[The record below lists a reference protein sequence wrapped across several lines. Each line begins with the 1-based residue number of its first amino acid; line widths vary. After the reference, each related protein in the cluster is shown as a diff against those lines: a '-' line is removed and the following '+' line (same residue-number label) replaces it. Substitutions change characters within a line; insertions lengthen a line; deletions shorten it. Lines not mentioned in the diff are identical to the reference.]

1 MATTPAPK
9 KCDCCDGSDVFTC
22 ESCGNGLATER
33 LPFVDTSGIDF
44 DPNTEHAVWVCPDCV
59 KNYK

>member
-1 MATTPAPK
+1 MQ

-33 LPFVDTSGIDF
+33 IGFVDSSGIDY
-44 DPNTEHAVWVCPDCV
+44 DPNTEHAIWVCSDCKV
-59 KNYK
+59 RADK